1 MALVDEILR
10 QLEGGGIGQIAGQL
24 GIDQA
29 KVSRVAAGAVP
40 ALITALAGN
49 ASTSS
54 GRSSLASALDRDHD
68 GSILDDVAG
77 FLGGGGGGDVGSGI
91 LRHVFGS
98 KQSSLSQALGG
109 ASGLDA
115 SSVTRILAMLAPLV
129 MGALG
134 KAKRARGLDADGL
147 ASMLGAEKKAAAQAA
162 PDAIGMLSK
171 MLDADGDG
179 SVVDDVTNLLGGLFG
194 KK

>member
-1 MALVDEILR
+1 MALVEEILK
-10 QLEGGGIGQIAGQL
+10 QLQGGGISQIAGQL
-24 GIDQA
+24 GIDEG

-40 ALITALAGN
+40 ALVTALAGN
-49 ASTSS
+49 AATPA

-77 FLGGGGGGDVGSGI
+77 FLGGGESSAGAGI

-98 KQSSLSQALGG
+98 RQGSLTQGLGG
-109 ASGLDA
+109 ASGLDTG
-115 SSVTRILAMLAPLV
+115 SVSKILAMLAPIV

-134 KAKRARGLDADGL
+134 KAKQSRGLDGDGL
-147 ASMLGAEKKAAAQAA
+147 ASMLGAERKAAAASA
-162 PDAIGMLSK
+162 PDAMGMLNE

-179 SVVDDVTNLLGGLFG
+179 SALDDVAGMLGGLFG

>member
-24 GIDQA
+24 GIDQG
-29 KVSRVAAGAVP
+29 KVSRVAAGAIP
-40 ALITALAGN
+40 ALVTALAGN

-77 FLGGGGGGDVGSGI
+77 FLGGRGGGDVGSGI

-98 KQSSLSQALGG
+98 RQSSMNQALGG

-115 SSVTRILAMLAPLV
+115 NSVSQILALLAPLV

-134 KAKRARGLDADGL
+134 KAKRARDLDADGL
-147 ASMLGAEKKAAAQAA
+147 ASMLGAEKSAAAKAA
-162 PDAIGMLSK
+162 PDAISMFSK

-179 SVVDDVTNLLGGLFG
+179 SVVDDVSDLLGGLFG

>member
-1 MALVDEILR
+1 MALVDEILK
-10 QLEGGGIGQIAGQL
+10 QLQGGGITQIAGQL
-24 GIDQA
+24 GIDEG

-40 ALITALAGN
+40 ALVTALAGN
-49 ASTSS
+49 ASTPT

-77 FLGGGGGGDVGSGI
+77 FLGGGGSSDGAGI

-98 KQSSLSQALGG
+98 RQGSLSEALGG
-109 ASGLDA
+109 ASGLD
-115 SSVTRILAMLAPLV
+115 SGSVGRILAMLAPLV

-134 KAKRARGLDADGL
+134 KAKQARGLDGDGL
-147 ASMLGAEKKAAAQAA
+147 ASMLGAERKAAAASA

-179 SVVDDVTNLLGGLFG
+179 SAMDDVAGMLGGLFG